1 MIYLSL
7 EQTSKSEQ
15 HMYGVFSLN
24 SYEFCR
30 AKLQKLGV
38 LAYNQVKKR
47 KGQSKEIKQKWTKP
61 RNFDIYFCVI
71 FICNDQNLNFWEED

>member
-38 LAYNQVKKR
+38 LAYNQVKK
-47 KGQSKEIKQKWTKP
+47 KGDKVKKSSK
-61 RNFDIYFCVI
+61 NG
-71 FICNDQNLNFWEED
+71 QNQETLTSISA